1 MLNACWQSKVKHST
15 SFSRDFTLALGAQRL
30 LAIKG
35 ETQNCVKLFCFT
47 LMGAQRL
54 SAIKGETRRAWEY
67 RLRVLF
73 LVILQAPL
81 RKTQ

>member
-1 MLNACWQSKVKHST
+1 MTRSS
-15 SFSRDFTLALGAQRL
+15 
-30 LAIKG
+30 
-35 ETQNCVKLFCFT
+35 
-47 LMGAQRL
+47 AQRL